1 MNFFK
6 KNKAKFGIGLIFLVI
21 LGMIV
26 STASGRENM
35 TAGENTVGG
44 VISPVT
50 GFFYGIKNKI
60 STGVG
65 SIGDIFTLREE
76 NKALKEENIK
86 LKASTLEYE
95 EIIGKTDFLKSEYEL
110 SKNSKYEFIVAK
122 VTAKDPGNWFE
133 KFTINKGSSDG
144 LKKGDPVILG
154 VEIDNELV
162 TEGLVGNVTE
172 VGEDWAKVTSIV
184 DVSNNVSFSVV
195 RNRDGGIV
203 KGNLDGG
210 LEGYMFDTETTV
222 TKGDRLMTSGMG
234 GVYQEGIYIGEVSEV
249 KKNANDL
256 LTHIKVDAGINF
268 SNIHEVF
275 VITGEKE

>member
-6 KNKAKFGIGLIFLVI
+6 KNKARIGIGLVFLVI
-21 LGMIV
+21 LGTIV
-26 STASGRENM
+26 TTASRKENM
-35 TAGENTVGG
+35 TGGEDAVGG
-44 VISPVT
+44 VLSPVT
-50 GFFYGIKNKI
+50 GFFYGIKSKI
-60 STGVG
+60 TSGAG

-76 NKALKEENIK
+76 NKALREENIK
-86 LKASTLEYE
+86 LKDSVLEYE
-95 EIIGKTDFLKSEYEL
+95 EIVGKTDFLKSEYEL
-110 SKNSKYEFIVAK
+110 SQNSSYEFTVAK

-133 KFTINKGSSDG
+133 KFTINKGSKDG

-162 TEGLVGNVTE
+162 TEGLVGNITE
-172 VGEDWAKVTSIV
+172 VGEDWSKVTSIV

-222 TKGDRLMTSGMG
+222 TKGDRLITSGMG

-256 LTHIKVDAGINF
+256 LTHIKVETGINF
-268 SNIHEVF
+268 SKLHEVF
-275 VITGEKE
+275 VVTGKRE